1 MGNCHPS
8 KTNVNLVF
16 ALVDIGVLGVTISHV
31 TLSCSQYIYTITF
44 SNFVEVFE
52 KFLRA
57 YIEKFKQQSIDSDQW
72 KDFLYSYF
80 PDKVHVN
87 VCSGIYGN

>member
-1 MGNCHPS
+1 MDICGCFEFKPS
-8 KTNVNLVF
+8 FYNGKLLF
-16 ALVDIGVLGVTISHV
+16 AYV
-31 TLSCSQYIYTITF
+31 TF
-44 SNFVEVFE
+44 SIFVEIFE

-80 PDKVHVN
+80 PDKVHLN
-87 VCSGIYGN
+87 VCSGIYM